1 MKKKLIS
8 YLRNKKRHLIVATL
22 MAIFAITVGYW
33 TMNWSVTL
41 SSEKANLQ
49 LLEYIRQ
56 QIFGANISH
65 ASDSI
70 LMVDVHY
77 DKVMVPEH
85 KKSADGTQLELGQVP
100 VTDRDKLLRLLK
112 QLQLK
117 KDYRYVILDV
127 RLEESTSQS
136 EDSALWQT
144 ISEMPR
150 LVLANPVG
158 TQIASPI
165 LNKKTAAAQYQTAL
179 WETDF
184 VKYPFYADTIPSMA
198 LTMYREITGHDIQR
212 QGPLWMDGYQL
223 SRRSILLTWDFSDYR
238 ERFYLGD
245 LLEELG
251 EGDEEDW
258 AGNPS
263 GKYILIGDFEDDIH
277 PTFLGEIPG
286 TLLIYNAFSSLL
298 HKRHVLSLSFL
309 FLLFCIY
316 FALAW
321 LTLSHNSRFK
331 WICSFLGYTGFLF
344 IVSIITYL
352 AFNEVYDILI
362 TALLFTGLNK
372 IVGMTNSRNKIKQ
385 YLVRIKKHFSK

>member
-286 TLLIYNAFSSLL
+286 TLLIFNAFSSLL